1 MVDELVFLPLG
12 GSGEIGM
19 NLNLYGYGPPEDRR
33 WLMVDL
39 GITFNG
45 GQIAGVDV
53 VCPDPAYIAARRDR
67 LDGLLL
73 THAHED
79 HLGAVPYLW
88 PHLGCPVYGSAFA
101 LAILRRKL
109 DQVDWGREVPLHL
122 LPEDGRLRIG
132 RFDLETIPVTHSI
145 PEASAVA
152 IHTAAGTVLHTG
164 DWKFDPDPVVGP
176 VSDEAALCRLGDA
189 GVLALVCDS
198 TNVFEKGTSG
208 SEAAL
213 LASLSRLIAECRER
227 VVVACFASNVA
238 RLHTIARAAREN
250 GRDVVMTGHSL
261 KRNYQA
267 AVDCGYLRDLPP
279 FIDDRLGTLMPR
291 ARTLIVCTGGQGE
304 PRAALSRLA
313 ADDHPQLS
321 IDEGDAVIFSSRV
334 IPGNELA
341 IGRLC
346 NQLVRRGVRILGQRD
361 GLVHVS
367 GHPAEDE
374 LARMYRLVRPR
385 VAIPVHGELRH
396 LTAHARLARREGV
409 KEAIVIENGALV
421 RLFPDPPMVAERVQV
436 GRLAVEGNRLEA
448 TDGDLVKQR
457 TKALYN
463 GVALVTLVLG
473 SVPPRETE
481 EEIPGETEVH
491 ISTVGLAGSDEEAV
505 RARVRAAVLAAVAG
519 LPARGYDD
527 DETVRD
533 AIRLVVRRTF
543 RQLFEKRPVTYVH
556 LVRTHE
562 RQRGKNDR
570 QI

>member
-1 MVDELVFLPLG
+1 MADELVFLPLG

-33 WLMVDL
+33 WLMIDL

-45 GQIAGVDV
+45 GQVPGADV
-53 VCPDPAYIAARRDR
+53 ICPDPAYIAERRDR

-79 HLGAVPYLW
+79 HLGAVPHLW
-88 PHLGCPVYGSAFA
+88 PRLGCPVYGSAFA

-109 DQVDWGREVPLHL
+109 DQVEWGGEVPLHR
-122 LPEDGRLRIG
+122 LPEDGRIRIG
-132 RFDLETIPVTHSI
+132 RFDLETISITHSI

-152 IHTAAGTVLHTG
+152 VRTPAGTVLHTG

-176 VSDEAALCRLGDA
+176 VSDEAALCRHGDA

-198 TNVFEKGTSG
+198 TNVFEPGTSG

-213 LASLSRLIAECRER
+213 LASLSRLIAGCRER
-227 VVVACFASNVA
+227 VIVACFASNVA
-238 RLHTIARAAREN
+238 RLHTIARAARDN

-267 AVDCGYLRDLPP
+267 ALDCGYLRDLPP
-279 FIDDRLGTLMPR
+279 FIDDRLGTLLPR
-291 ARTLIVCTGGQGE
+291 DRMLIVCTGGQGE
-304 PRAALSRLA
+304 PRAALARLA
-313 ADDHPQLS
+313 SDDHPQLS
-321 IDEGDAVIFSSRV
+321 LDDGDTVIFSSRV

-346 NQLVRRGVRILGQRD
+346 NQLIRRGIRIIGRRD

-385 VAIPVHGELRH
+385 LAIPVHGELRH

-409 KEAIVIENGALV
+409 TDAIIVENGAVV
-421 RLFPDPPMVAERVQV
+421 RLFPDPPAVVERVPA
-436 GRLAVEGNRLEA
+436 GRLAVEGNRLVPI
-448 TDGDLVKQR
+448 DGDLVKER

-463 GVALVTLVLG
+463 GVALVTLLLG
-473 SVPPRETE
+473 ETPPRETD
-481 EEIPGETEVH
+481 VL
-491 ISTVGLAGSDEEAV
+491 ISTVGLIGSGEDEALP
-505 RARVRAAVLAAVAG
+505 RVRAAVIAAVAEV
-519 LPARGYDD
+519 PMRIYDD
-527 DETVRD
+527 DEAVRE
-533 AIRLVVRRTF
+533 AIRLVVRRSF
-543 RQLFEKRPVTYVH
+543 RQLFEKRPVTHVH
-556 LVRTHE
+556 LVRTPE
-562 RQRGKNDR
+562 REKREK
-570 QI
+570 